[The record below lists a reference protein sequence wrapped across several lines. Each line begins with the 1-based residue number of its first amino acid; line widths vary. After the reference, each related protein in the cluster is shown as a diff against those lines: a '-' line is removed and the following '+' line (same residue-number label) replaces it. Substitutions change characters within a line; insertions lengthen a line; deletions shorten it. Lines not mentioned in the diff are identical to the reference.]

1 MNGFLTGLLHQSA
14 RSRPQGLPRKR
25 TMHCFVSAFLR
36 SFQWLVKRRFR
47 KETHSLNVLRRAAA
61 KRYPSLLIRGRRGG
75 EGDGGSTDQS
85 PALPVSRVFFSCSKL
100 LGPFGRRIDP
110 NLLRPL
116 AAFGSPPPS
125 DARLGVPPLHPI
137 PLPPGDER
145 PNRQDR
151 MTHSSQRGPTPK
163 SRARAAPSERIE
175 TCLPGRE
182 KNENK
187 ERLPSFLPSCL
198 P

>member
-1 MNGFLTGLLHQSA
+1 
-14 RSRPQGLPRKR
+14 
-25 TMHCFVSAFLR
+25 MHCFVSAFLR

-85 PALPVSRVFFSCSKL
+85 PALPVSRVFFSCSIL

-116 AAFGSPPPS
+116 MPASECLHSIRSPSRRAMKEPT
-125 DARLGVPPLHPI
+125 G
-137 PLPPGDER
+137 G
-145 PNRQDR
+145 
-151 MTHSSQRGPTPK
+151 MTRSSLRGPTPSK
-163 SRARAAPSERIE
+163 LRIQAGGRAAS
-175 TCLPGRE
+175 
-182 KNENK
+182 
-187 ERLPSFLPSCL
+187 
-198 P
+198 